1 MTSPAV
7 LILAPLPPQRCGVSR
22 HAHSLGRFLAGRGFR
37 PVALTYWECGRGD
50 YFRKTG
56 FEARHLPTLVRPDS
70 IPFVRAVLYVLMGIG
85 PGIALVSREKICL
98 IHAHGAIPQALLAC
112 ILSRLLNVP
121 YIYTSH
127 GAELTL
133 HNARGKIFKK
143 LIRSII
149 VRAAAVTSVCRGNL
163 DYMSRDNA
171 KGFYVP
177 NGIDDAFLE
186 KYAGSNRR
194 LDTGASPAQII
205 FVGHVNAVKGVDLL
219 IRAAETWAKTGDFD
233 FHLKIVGDGPARST
247 ARYVRDCEAAGLTGR
262 VVFTGIRED
271 VPRLLAEADIFVQP
285 SRMEGLP
292 TALLEA
298 MTVGVPVVAA
308 AAGGIPDIVIHE
320 KNGLLVPPG
329 DASALAA
336 SVRRLAADPDLRR
349 RLRQGG
355 LETVSAFRWSEIGA
369 AYLDVYRTIGIASP

>member
-1 MTSPAV
+1 MTQPAV

-56 FEARHLPTLVRPDS
+56 FEARHLPTLVRPDRV
-70 IPFVRAVLYVLMGIG
+70 PFVRALLYVLTGIG
-85 PGIALVSREKICL
+85 PGVALVSGKKIRL
-98 IHAHGAIPQALLAC
+98 IHAHGAIPQAHLAC
-112 ILSRLLNVP
+112 ILSRLLKVP
-121 YIYTSH
+121 FIYTSH

-133 HNARGKIFKK
+133 HNARGMMFER

-149 VRAAAVTSVCRGNL
+149 VRAAAVTSVCKSNL
-163 DYMSRDNA
+163 DYMSRYSA

-177 NGIDDAFLE
+177 NGIDDAFVE

-194 LDTGASPAQII
+194 LETGGSPTQIL
-205 FVGHVNAVKGVDLL
+205 FVGHVNPVKGVDLL
-219 IRAAETWAKTGDFD
+219 IRAAETWVKTGDFD

-247 ARYVRDCEAAGLTGR
+247 ARYIRDCKAAGLTDR
-262 VVFTGIRED
+262 VVFAGIRED

-298 MTVGVPVVAA
+298 MTAGVPVVAA
-308 AAGGIPDIVIHE
+308 AAGGIPDIVVHE

-336 SVRRLAADPDLRR
+336 AVRRLAADPDLRR
-349 RLRQGG
+349 RLRQEGV
-355 LETVSAFRWSEIGA
+355 ETVSAFRWSAVGA
-369 AYLDVYRTIGIASP
+369 AYLDVYRTIGVDAP